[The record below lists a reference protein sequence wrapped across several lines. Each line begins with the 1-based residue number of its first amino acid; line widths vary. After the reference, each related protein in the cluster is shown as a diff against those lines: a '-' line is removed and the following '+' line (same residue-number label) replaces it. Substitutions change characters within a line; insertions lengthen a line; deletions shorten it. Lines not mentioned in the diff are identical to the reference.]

1 KFDCPAAAT
10 PCYSCPMFV
19 TTPAFLPQ
27 IEREVQDLEGQV
39 ELGEAA
45 NRTHWVEANRRKLT
59 KLLPIRDFLRT
70 GETHQPMGKTRR
82 EYSMQEGREQA
93 T

>member
-1 KFDCPAAAT
+1 
-10 PCYSCPMFV
+10 MFV

-27 IEREVQDLEGQV
+27 IEREVQDLEYQV

-45 NRTHWVEANRRKLT
+45 NRVHWVEANQRKLG

-70 GETHQPMGKTRR
+70 GETHQPMGKARR
-82 EYSMQEGREQA
+82 EYPVQENREQIR
-93 T
+93 